1 MNSFFENKLHFTDHA
16 IIIIIP
22 NSLDF
27 GLTKWHIN
35 FFQKVSMICM
45 SGIESHQVC
54 VCLY

>member
-1 MNSFFENKLHFTDHA
+1 MKSFFENKLHFTDHA
-16 IIIIIP
+16 IIIIIL